1 MAKYSHVFSIAF
13 TVQSDAEGETVT
25 ADELWAGIHARLVM
39 PYEEIIEACGLPE
52 DTVELC

>member
-13 TVQSDAEGETVT
+13 TVESDADGQSVS

-39 PYEEIIEACGLPE
+39 PYGEILEACGLPE
-52 DTVELC
+52 DTVELY